1 MNIQTGVHVHVYAH
15 ALPGALSEGV
25 WSGSSSSSPVG
36 WERTGWYGMV
46 WDGMGWDGMGAERR
60 LP

>member
-25 WSGSSSSSPVG
+25 WIGSSSSSPVG
-36 WERTGWYGMV
+36 W
-46 WDGMGWDGMGAERR
+46 DDMGWDGMGWERR
-60 LP
+60 LQ